1 MIDKGRSGRGLS
13 RTKPKSYYFTKPKRL
28 TPNLLREELA
38 HALHK
43 KNNWGDTYVSIYNSG
58 AFMSVLDIPLRKAL
72 QLFYAPPTLR
82 QSILK
87 EDIRLDRKK
96 EAGGTRSKGGDFYLP
111 FWSDVKKHISGV
123 GDLSQLTDDRITS
136 NKNLRRLYPLLKDGV
151 LELLSAKLRWSN
163 EPVEIIPQSVHGSLK
178 VEGLNGTIRIKDA
191 LHARVR
197 GEYTRVVYPY
207 FSEEPALPDEGGRLG
222 LWVMQQALAELDP
235 DDMRIID
242 ALRRTFFSPQTT
254 PLQGNE
260 ETLFRENYKSLIGDW
275 ERLKYE

>member
-1 MIDKGRSGRGLS
+1 
-13 RTKPKSYYFTKPKRL
+13 
-28 TPNLLREELA
+28 
-38 HALHK
+38 
-43 KNNWGDTYVSIYNSG
+43 
-58 AFMSVLDIPLRKAL
+58 MSVLDIPLRKAL

-87 EDIRLDRKK
+87 EDIRLDRRK
-96 EAGGTRSKGGDFYLP
+96 EAGGTRSQGGDFYLP

-123 GDLSQLTDDRITS
+123 GDLSKLTDDRVTS
-136 NKNLRRLYPLLKDGV
+136 NRKFRRLYPLLKDGV

-197 GEYTRVVYPY
+197 REYTRVVYPY
-207 FSEEPALPDEGGRLG
+207 FSEEPALSDEGGRLG

-260 ETLFRENYKSLIGDW
+260 EAVFRENYKSLIGEW
-275 ERLKYE
+275 ERLKHE